1 MTQTSDYKMTLTS
14 TLASAANPNS
24 TWESDDEVARTLLIE
39 LLAHQFCYPVQW
51 IDTQTSILGPGR
63 TQRIVEMGP
72 ANTLANMAKR
82 TIALKY
88 ASIDTASGVSR
99 ELLTFQSDLDTIS
112 YKQHVDV
119 NNVAESPVKNVAK
132 IGEAGPPPSQN
143 IDTAVIIPSTS
154 TTPPVCLSAETE
166 DSPPTPSEI
175 VAAIVSSGL
184 KRPWNNSNM
193 NQSIKVLCAGR
204 STLQNEIMGDL
215 DTEFTS
221 LPDGAEDLSLE
232 ALCEILQA
240 RFTGNLGK
248 KSSSLIDRMTSQKL
262 PASFQASALRKHL
275 KQAWGMGTGRQNS
288 VLLQAVSGQLG
299 SRLKEDEAK
308 LFVDGIVKKYL
319 DQHGLKL
326 PDVLASS
333 STGNAPAMISV
344 DALEHIEG
352 RQRTTWE
359 EQAALYMNLLGLNV
373 HESQDT
379 IVKLQQRVLELEEQ
393 LGGWIAEHGEVY
405 ASGLR
410 SIFTPLKTRV
420 FDSWWNWAM
429 QDLLQLVV
437 LATQNF
443 ENSDDEILAQL
454 STRIVNRSHTRLL
467 KVMHYLVGTTKDPRV
482 EGLLRDVLSQCKSRG
497 DAPASVRWSDASW
510 APQTVVDSNGKISY
524 HQIPRPPAANSLDKS
539 NSYLQLGRKQSD
551 EWQYREEL
559 SVVLR
564 QVLVVSKN
572 SGLSLSERNVL
583 VTGAGPGSIGSELTA
598 QLLSAGATVVL
609 TSSSYSPTITRYFQE
624 LYAAR
629 GGKSS
634 KLILLPFNQASV
646 CDLEALT
653 KYIYAED
660 GLNMDLDFVV
670 PFAAISE
677 NGRSIA
683 DIDSKSELAHR
694 LMLTNTIRLLG
705 QIKQHKQDRG
715 ILTRPAQVIVP
726 LSPNHGNLGNDGL
739 YVESKLGL
747 ESLLE
752 KFHSEDWSQYLLIC
766 GVIIGWTRGTKLTSD
781 IDQVAQG
788 MEELGIR
795 TFSQD
800 EMAYNILALLS
811 PPVTQLCLEEPLVA
825 DFSGGMG
832 RFPDL
837 KGATNDIRATIQQL
851 SEERRAVA
859 HENDGQ
865 RITTEYSSNGE
876 QINPQFSFP
885 PLPEWESDIQPLAGQ
900 LEGMVDL
907 DRVVVI
913 AGFAEVGPFGSSRVR
928 WDMEVNGRLSSESC
942 IELAWTM
949 GLIKAHSGVISGEPF
964 SGWLDQET
972 GKPIADTEVQE
983 KYESYMMEHVGIRF
997 MDRLRGSPSW
1007 SAAEALHEIEITK
1020 DHEPFEV
1027 SREAALQLKEAHG
1040 DHIQLTPV
1048 PKDDRVKVVL
1058 TKGAKIM
1065 IPKLIATQ
1073 HTVGGQIPRGW
1084 DARTYGIPDDI
1095 ISQVDTVTLYALVAA
1110 AEALQSAGVPDA
1122 FEFYN
1127 HIHVSDIANCVGSG
1141 LGGSRSFGNIF
1152 KGRYKDEPV
1161 SKDVLSEV
1169 FISSGSAWINM
1180 LLLSSAGANRTPVGA
1195 CATAMESLDTACDL
1209 IQTGKAKVCL
1219 VGAFDDMMK
1228 EISDEFANLQ
1238 ASINADEDVAAGRE
1252 PREMSRPATST
1263 RAGFVESEGAGI
1275 QVVTSAS
1282 VALEMGLP
1290 IYSIIAM
1297 THNAMD
1303 KAGRSIPA
1311 PGRGLLGAAKQTSG
1325 AFDSPWMS
1333 MAYRRRALQ
1342 NRLKQITEMR
1352 ELQVGYLDEEVADI
1366 KTSGTDPVEVEEHR
1380 ARRLEGIERDVAR
1393 DCNEARNQYGNRF
1406 WTHDERI
1413 APIRG
1418 GLAVW
1423 GLTIDDLDVASFHGT
1438 STKANEKNEATLV
1451 NAQLR
1456 HLGRTDGNVLPVVFQ
1471 KSLTGHPKGPAG
1483 AWMLNGCLQMLH
1495 EGRIPGNR
1503 NADNIDEELEKCEFL
1518 VFPNKTISKPKMK
1531 AFTLQLFGFG
1541 QKGGMAVGVHPR
1553 YLYAT
1558 IQRNQFEKYSE
1569 KLRQR
1574 ERKATRRFHQGIFT
1588 NSVFQAKQGP
1598 PYPVS
1603 EEIKTL
1609 LDPTYR
1615 TSPA

>member
-1 MTQTSDYKMTLTS
+1 MSDRKMSSTS
-14 TLASAANPNS
+14 TSSLVPASIS
-24 TWESDDEVARTLLIE
+24 TSESDDEVARTLLIE

-51 IDTQTSILGPGR
+51 IDTQDSILGPGR
-63 TQRIVEMGP
+63 TQHMVEMGP

-88 ASIDTASGVSR
+88 ASTDMATGVSR
-99 ELLTFQSDLDTIS
+99 ELLAFQQNLDAIS
-112 YKQHVDV
+112 YKQHVDIE
-119 NNVAESPVKNVAK
+119 NNTGSLTENVAK
-132 IGEAGPPPSQN
+132 TEEAGSRPSQN
-143 IDTAVIIPSTS
+143 DDTAVEIPIKSTV
-154 TTPPVCLSAETE
+154 PPAGPSAEIE
-166 DSPPTPSEI
+166 DSPPTPSAV

-204 STLQNEIMGDL
+204 STLQNEILGDL
-215 DTEFTS
+215 DAEFAS

-232 ALCEILQA
+232 SLCEVLQT
-240 RFTGNLGK
+240 RFTGKLGK
-248 KSSSLIDRMTSQKL
+248 KSNSLIDRMTSQKL
-262 PASFQASALRKHL
+262 PASFQASAVRKHL
-275 KQAWGMGTGRQNS
+275 KQTWGLGTGRQNS
-288 VLLQAVSGQLG
+288 ILLQAVSGQLE
-299 SRLKEDEAK
+299 SRLKDDEAK
-308 LFVDGIVKKYL
+308 PLFDGIVKKYL
-319 DQHGLKL
+319 DQHGLKV
-326 PDVLASS
+326 PDVSVSS
-333 STGNAPAMISV
+333 ARGNAPAMISAE
-344 DALEHIEG
+344 ALEHIEG

-359 EQAALYMNLLGLNV
+359 EQAALYTNLLGLNL

-379 IVKLQQRVLELEEQ
+379 ISKLQHRVLELEEQ
-393 LGGWIAEHGEVY
+393 LDGWMVEHGEVY

-429 QDLLQLVV
+429 QDLLHLVV
-437 LATQNF
+437 LATEDN
-443 ENSDDEILAQL
+443 ENSEDENLAQL
-454 STRIVNRSHTRLL
+454 SERIVNRSHGRLL
-467 KVMHYLVGTTKDPRV
+467 RVMRYLINTTKDVRV
-482 EGLLRDVLSQCKSRG
+482 AGVLGDVLSQCEARG

-510 APQTVVDSNGKISY
+510 SPETIVESNGKISY
-524 HQIPRPPAANSLDKS
+524 RQALRLLVDDSADKPDLC
-539 NSYLQLGRKQSD
+539 LQLGRKRP
-551 EWQYREEL
+551 EGWQYMDGL
-559 SVVLR
+559 SSTLR
-564 QVLVVSKN
+564 RVLVKSKN

-583 VTGAGPGSIGSELTA
+583 VTGAGPGSIGCELVA

-609 TSSSYSPTITRYFQE
+609 TSSSYSPTITRYFQD
-624 LYAAR
+624 LYATR
-629 GGKSS
+629 GGKGSR
-634 KLILLPFNQASV
+634 LILLPFNQASV
-646 CDLEALT
+646 RDLEAVV
-653 KYIYAED
+653 KYVYAED

-683 DIDSKSELAHR
+683 EIDSKSELAHR
-694 LMLTNTIRLLG
+694 LMLVNTIRLLG
-705 QIKQHKQDRG
+705 QIKRQKEDRG
-715 ILTRPAQVIVP
+715 IFTRPAQVVVP

-795 TFSQD
+795 TFSQK
-800 EMAYNILALLS
+800 EMAFNILALLS
-811 PPVTQLCLEEPLVA
+811 PPVTQLCIDEPLVA

-832 RFPDL
+832 RFPDI
-837 KGATNDIRATIQQL
+837 KGATTGIRTAIQKL

-859 HENDGQ
+859 QENDVLG
-865 RITTEYSSNGE
+865 TTTDHAPSEE
-876 QINPQFSFP
+876 QINPKFSFP

-907 DRVVVI
+907 DRVVVV

-928 WDMEVNGRLSSESC
+928 WDMEVNGHLSPESC
-942 IELAWTM
+942 IELAWSM
-949 GLIKAHSGVISGEPF
+949 GLIKAHSGVICGEPF

-983 KYESYMMEHVGIRF
+983 KYESYMLEHVGIRLL
-997 MDRLRGSPSW
+997 DRLRGSPSW
-1007 SAAEALHEIEITK
+1007 SAAEALHEVEITK

-1027 SREAALQLKEAHG
+1027 SREAAMQLKQAHG
-1040 DHIQLTPV
+1040 DNIQLMPV
-1048 PKDDRVKVVL
+1048 QDDRVKVVL

-1095 ISQVDTVTLYALVAA
+1095 VSQVDTVTLYALVAA

-1122 FEFYN
+1122 FDFYN
-1127 HIHVSDIANCVGSG
+1127 YVHVSDIANCVGSG

-1180 LLLSSAGANRTPVGA
+1180 LLLSAAGANRTPVGA

-1238 ASINADEDVAAGRE
+1238 ASINADEDTAAGRE

-1297 THNAMD
+1297 THTAMD

-1342 NRLKQITEMR
+1342 NRLKQIKEMR
-1352 ELQVGYLDEEVADI
+1352 GLQVGYLDEELAEI
-1366 KTSGTDPVEVEEHR
+1366 KISGTDPVEVEEHR
-1380 ARRLEGIERDVAR
+1380 TQRLKDIERDVAR
-1393 DCNEARNQYGNRF
+1393 DCRDARNQYGNRF

-1423 GLTIDDLDVASFHGT
+1423 GLTIDDLDVTSFHGT

-1483 AWMLNGCLQMLH
+1483 AWMLNGCLQMMH
-1495 EGRIPGNR
+1495 DGRIPGNR

-1518 VFPNKTISKPKMK
+1518 VFPNKTISKPNMK

-1541 QKGGMAVGVHPR
+1541 QKGGMAIGVHPR

-1558 IQRNQFEKYSE
+1558 LQRDQFEKYSA

-1574 ERKATRRFHQGIFT
+1574 ERKAMRSFHRGIFT
-1588 NSVFQAKQGP
+1588 NSVFQAKQAP
-1598 PYPVS
+1598 PYPVG
-1603 EEIKTL
+1603 EETKTL
-1609 LDPTYR
+1609 LNPAYR
-1615 TSPA
+1615 TDAM